1 MGIET
6 QNMEEFQNYLES
18 STVHGL
24 FYIGTTRR
32 LVKLFWII
40 VVLTGFIGAGIL
52 IKQSFQ
58 SWQDSPVKTTIETRP
73 ISEVT
78 LPKISVCPAKN
89 TYTNLNYDLM
99 KMKENVSIPVDM
111 SDYADNLRENFI
123 RNFQDVDYQ
132 EQLKKIGETFK
143 EENRFRN
150 WYTGKR

>member
-1 MGIET
+1 
-6 QNMEEFQNYLES
+6 MEEFQNYLES

-32 LVKLFWII
+32 LVKLFWIF

-52 IKQSFQ
+52 IQQSFQ
-58 SWQDSPVKTTIETRP
+58 SWKDSPVKTTIETRP

-78 LPKISVCPAKN
+78 LPKIAVCPAKN
-89 TYTNLNYDLM
+89 TYTNLNYDFM
-99 KMKENVSIPVDM
+99 KMKENVSIP
-111 SDYADNLRENFI
+111 SDLTHIADDLRENFI
-123 RNFQDVDYQ
+123 RHFQNDDYQ
-132 EQLKKIGETFK
+132 KQLKKIEETFQ

>member
-1 MGIET
+1 MK
-6 QNMEEFQNYLES
+6 EFQNYLES

-32 LVKLFWII
+32 LVKLFWVF

-52 IKQSFQ
+52 IQQSFQ
-58 SWQDSPVKTTIETRP
+58 SWQDSPVKTTIEIRP

-111 SDYADNLRENFI
+111 TDYADDLRDNFI
-123 RNFQDVDYQ
+123 RHFQKMDY
-132 EQLKKIGETFK
+132 EKEWKTLGENFK
-143 EENRFRN
+143 EQNKFRN
-150 WYTGKR
+150 WYTGKT